1 MKNPTAAI
9 RLSTGGTIRLELYP
23 EIAPHAVTSFLYLA
37 QRRVFDGFP
46 IERIVPGWVVD
57 VTYHAFQKPE
67 ACYFI
72 PNDAKSGRY
81 LDAVFGTVGLGGY
94 GAPDIAGGEFFFP
107 LADCPAITG
116 KYPIFGKVVGGL
128 DELRRLEQAETVP
141 RLSGDAGREDQHTRR
156 PGVSR
161 GSDRR
166 DLRRRVRRAG
176 ASARGG
182 KAALLAGNLAVR
194 ENSIQI
200 TVSGEANH
208 INRMTEKTG
217 ISEISQNSVE

>member
-72 PNDAKSGRY
+72 PNDTKSGRY

-141 RLSGDAGREDQHTRR
+141 VSYPGMPDVKINTPVVPVYLEEVTVETFGVEYGEPERLH
-156 PGVSR
+156 GV
-161 GSDRR
+161 
-166 DLRRRVRRAG
+166 
-176 ASARGG
+176 
-182 KAALLAGNLAVR
+182 
-194 ENSIQI
+194 
-200 TVSGEANH
+200 
-208 INRMTEKTG
+208 EKPHFWPA
-217 ISEISQNSVE
+217 IWR